1 MSKSDPAEQ
10 AIRDI
15 RRKTRK
21 RYSAE
26 EKIRIV
32 LSGLRGEESIA
43 ALCRH
48 EGIAEGLYYSWSK
61 EFLEAGK
68 KRLAGDTARQASS
81 PEVKTLR
88 VEARDLKEALAE
100 QILENRLLKKSMIGD
115 GGDEEWDIPHLRNW
129 KSSGWS
135 KALIY
140 RSGGRWIS
148 WASRA
153 RRFTGGT
160 TGIEVEAALM
170 TAPVAPVG
178 CGTASPTMCASR
190 SWRWPWMSRNYRP
203 GNWP

>member
-1 MSKSDPAEQ
+1 MSGNDPAEK

-68 KRLAGDTARQASS
+68 KRLAGDTARAANTG
-81 PEVKTLR
+81 EVKDLR
-88 VEARDLKEALAE
+88 REARDLKEVVAE
-100 QILENRLLKKSMIGD
+100 QALELRLLKKSMIGD
-115 GGDEEWDIPHLRNW
+115 GEDI
-129 KSSGWS
+129 
-135 KALIY
+135 
-140 RSGGRWIS
+140 
-148 WASRA
+148 
-153 RRFTGGT
+153 
-160 TGIEVEAALM
+160 E
-170 TAPVAPVG
+170 
-178 CGTASPTMCASR
+178 
-190 SWRWPWMSRNYRP
+190 
-203 GNWP
+203 